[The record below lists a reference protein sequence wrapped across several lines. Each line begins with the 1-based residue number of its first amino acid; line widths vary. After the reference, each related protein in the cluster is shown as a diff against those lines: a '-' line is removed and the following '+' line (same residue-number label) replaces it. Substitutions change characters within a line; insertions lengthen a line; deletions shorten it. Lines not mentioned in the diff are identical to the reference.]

1 MNTHQGLDGRP
12 GLAYDYVFAGNGV
25 FIQSA
30 NRLLTA
36 RFPIATAR
44 IAGLP
49 PIAPALTLHHGPI
62 PAAILA
68 QALDRMMTNTRRELY
83 CAVLHD
89 EPRGYHL
96 AVPPQEA
103 TGHSV
108 TYQPVAGAVMDIHS
122 HPNNAALFSAT
133 DDADE
138 TAFRLY
144 AVIGPLATST
154 AAQYFHQGRH
164 LWPAPPRRLA
174 TRFQPPRTL
183 WSNPAPTEV
192 NQCRTHPN
200 DMRRYPSKTVPTAW
214 TT

>member
-1 MNTHQGLDGRP
+1 MHTHQGLDGRP

-49 PIAPALTLHHGPI
+49 PIGPELTLHHGPM

-68 QALDRMMTNTRRELY
+68 QAIHRMMTNTRRELY

-89 EPRGYHL
+89 EPQGYHL
-96 AVPPQEA
+96 AIPPQEA

-108 TYQPVAGAVMDIHS
+108 TYEPVAGAVMDIHS

-144 AVIGPLATST
+144 AVIGPLAPPLRPSISIRVGIYGQHHPVDWQRVFSHPELSGLT
-154 AAQYFHQGRH
+154 QH
-164 LWPAPPRRLA
+164 PPR
-174 TRFQPPRTL
+174 
-183 WSNPAPTEV
+183 
-192 NQCRTHPN
+192 
-200 DMRRYPSKTVPTAW
+200 
-214 TT
+214 